1 MQIHELN
8 RPRRT
13 DEGFMDVVKSAGTA
27 LKQSVS
33 NVVGVDSN
41 DPAPSA
47 GILDPVQK
55 LAAVKKNPDMV
66 RIATQYA
73 KEWTASQS
81 KAVPESVTER
91 RVGKKKASRTGILPQ
106 DDISGFSKQAQQQ
119 IQQQIQAQQQSAS
132 PAAPAQPAA
141 PAAPAITPSAQY
153 LKDFLAFA
161 NEKIAMRDSTTYRM
175 IGLTDVE
182 NSKLNP
188 QLDAAK
194 QAVVAAQG
202 NPIATETAVKNYIL
216 TAMAGAQLVASK
228 NKVDNASPKAPAY
241 GQQSSSTPNV
251 ASSASAPAPG
261 QVTGNNAV
269 ALLNDVGLTAPVL
282 SKAGSAIHSV
292 TGNKQLSKTGDSVID
307 TMLEGMGYTV
317 S

>member
-1 MQIHELN
+1 MQIHELS
-8 RPRRT
+8 RKRRT
-13 DEGFMDVVKSAGTA
+13 DEGLGDIAKSVGTA
-27 LKQSVS
+27 LKQAVAGPEQNTPS
-33 NVVGVDSN
+33 
-41 DPAPSA
+41 ASA

-141 PAAPAITPSAQY
+141 PAAPVAPAITPGAQY

-182 NSKLNP
+182 NSKLKP

-194 QAVVAAQG
+194 QAVVAARG

-228 NKVDNASPKAPAY
+228 NKIDNASPKAPAY
-241 GQQSSSTPNV
+241 GGQQAPTKLAAGQSN
-251 ASSASAPAPG
+251 SASQG
-261 QVTGNNAV
+261 QPIDIQALIKNAGLDATALQKAAAVMQKATQNNKLRA
-269 ALLNDVGLTAPVL
+269 
-282 SKAGSAIHSV
+282 
-292 TGNKQLSKTGDSVID
+292 TGDDAID
-307 TMLEGMGYTV
+307 GMLSLMGYTV